1 MSRGGNRKN
10 AGAKKKEVSKNKYFS
25 FRTTTETKDAI
36 KLKYGKSFG
45 KMFEE
50 WVVSLLKQRT
60 TYIFIQNY
68 QEA

>member
-25 FRTTTETKDAI
+25 FRTTTETKEAI

-45 KMFEE
+45 KMFNE
-50 WVVSLLKQRT
+50 WVVSLLK
-60 TYIFIQNY
+60 
-68 QEA
+68 